1 MSSASLPAPD
11 VSHPLP
17 TASPPHVIVPVS
29 CTSLVPPQS
38 SPPPLQC
45 HPLVTAPYPPVQ
57 YSPPDRGPLPL
68 QCLPQP
74 LAVSL
79 LPLTCNLPPGNEDSS
94 LSKSDSPS
102 EPTSLPE
109 SLSPFSKS
117 VSPSEPTSLPESL
130 SAFSKSVSPSEPTSL
145 PESLSAF
152 SKSNSPSEP
161 TSLPQS
167 LLAFSKSVSPSE
179 PTSLPESLSAFSKSN
194 SPSEPTSLPQSL
206 SGPPMIPPSQ
216 QSPGTA
222 GAAAHNSPPSP
233 IPPSPSNLHIEL
245 FGPENLNDDLTAQLP
260 FAYMDSED
268 SETVFSIPSASSL
281 DNNTDD
287 GVQSGCKKRLLSPEK
302 NVCTS
307 KVKKRRELVDYSDCL
322 AIPKGG
328 PRDELNSVSRVRT
341 RCSSLGNISSKIP
354 SDKKLSSNGV
364 SVSEMIDQSK
374 DGSDEEVVTGV
385 SNGIDSEA
393 PSVLASGETVDGG
406 TDACVVE
413 VMSVGSGG
421 CGPLPGSRCGYGI
434 PMDMPTHQQHA
445 KQSNPALPW
454 NDELEHA
461 PRNNSSPPRRGRRGR
476 GRNSRV
482 APSKWTPSSSGRA
495 QKHFSNM
502 GLHSPVKSNGDVP
515 PSSCTEEARLVCNI
529 GPLEELLSG
538 EIMKTN
544 IKTESYTS
552 NETKTVLVPPSAP
565 SLAPSPEL
573 SVAQRSL
580 CASMQCP
587 LPLPLWLVSAMT
599 EVQSMEEHCVLKH
612 WGKKKKRRGPR
623 INGVMTEPVFRRPHQ
638 QPQYCKC
645 GN

>member
-1 MSSASLPAPD
+1 
-11 VSHPLP
+11 
-17 TASPPHVIVPVS
+17 
-29 CTSLVPPQS
+29 
-38 SPPPLQC
+38 
-45 HPLVTAPYPPVQ
+45 
-57 YSPPDRGPLPL
+57 
-68 QCLPQP
+68 
-74 LAVSL
+74 
-79 LPLTCNLPPGNEDSS
+79 
-94 LSKSDSPS
+94 
-102 EPTSLPE
+102 
-109 SLSPFSKS
+109 
-117 VSPSEPTSLPESL
+117 
-130 SAFSKSVSPSEPTSL
+130 
-145 PESLSAF
+145 
-152 SKSNSPSEP
+152 
-161 TSLPQS
+161 
-167 LLAFSKSVSPSE
+167 
-179 PTSLPESLSAFSKSN
+179 
-194 SPSEPTSLPQSL
+194 
-206 SGPPMIPPSQ
+206 MIPPSQ
-216 QSPGTA
+216 LSP
-222 GAAAHNSPPSP
+222 GAAAHSSSSSP

-245 FGPENLNDDLTAQLP
+245 FGPENQNDGVTAQLP

-287 GVQSGCKKRLLSPEK
+287 GVQLGGKKRLLSPEK

-307 KVKKRRELVDYSDCL
+307 KVKKRRELVNYSDCH

-374 DGSDEEVVTGV
+374 DSSDEEVV

-393 PSVLASGETVDGG
+393 PPSSSETVDGG
-406 TDACVVE
+406 TDACGVE
-413 VMSVGSGG
+413 VMSIGSGG
-421 CGPLPGSRCGYGI
+421 RGLLPGSRCGYGI

-445 KQSNPALPW
+445 KPSNHTLPW

-476 GRNSRV
+476 GRNSRM
-482 APSKWTPSSSGRA
+482 APSIRTPSSSGRA

-502 GLHSPVKSNGDVP
+502 GLHSPVKSNGEVP
-515 PSSCTEEARLVCNI
+515 PSNCTEEARLVCNI
-529 GPLEELLSG
+529 GPMEELLSG

-544 IKTESYTS
+544 IKNESYSS